1 MKTNSLTLFYLK
13 IMKNYSVYL
22 FALVIAFALTS
33 CGGEGFIKYPV
44 DEILSKTSN
53 DKLPMS
59 IVLYDMD
66 VKGSRRLNKF
76 KITTNQDDPSKKKE
90 TITQWL
96 RVSKADFGRN
106 YENMGMEIAS
116 KTMDSVTGKPKI
128 SKTPAPPGY
137 SNYVGNQ
144 KYGSWQ
150 RRSDGTSFWAFYGQY
165 MFMRSMFNLATYPVY
180 RSSYSNYRRNY
191 YGRRA
196 YYGGTGTRRRYGTGS
211 RYSRSTSRSGYYSS
225 RRSSRSSSSYRS
237 SRSSRS
243 SRSGSRSGY
252 SSRSR
257 SGSSGK

>member
-1 MKTNSLTLFYLK
+1 
-13 IMKNYSVYL
+13 MKNYSIYL
-22 FALVIAFALTS
+22 FALVIALAFTS

-44 DEILSKTSN
+44 DDILSKTAN

-59 IVLYDMD
+59 IILYDMD
-66 VKGSRRLNKF
+66 VKNSRRLNKY
-76 KITTNQDDPSKKKE
+76 KIITNMDDSTKLKEKTTE
-90 TITQWL
+90 WI

-106 YENMGMEIAS
+106 YQNMGMEIAS
-116 KTMDSVTGKPKI
+116 KKLDASGKPQI

-137 SNYVGNQ
+137 SNFVGNQ

-165 MFMRSMFNLATYPVY
+165 MFMRSMFHMTSPIY
-180 RSSYSNYRRNY
+180 RRSYTNYRQNY

-196 YYGGTGTRRRYGTGS
+196 YYGGSGTRRRYGTGS
-211 RYSRSTSRSGYYSS
+211 SYSRRA
-225 RRSSRSSSSYRS
+225 SSSSYYSSPRS
-237 SRSSRS
+237 LRSNSSYRSYRSSSRS
-243 SRSGSRSGY
+243 SRSGNRSGS